1 MGRRI
6 RIKRGLFKPP
16 KHKWLADIV
25 SFKSI
30 TAARKSAQRL
40 LKALKRKRIAG
51 RKIGRKTALVIV
63 RALYY
68 AANRAKAAAKRKGLS
83 ARERKQLLGVS
94 KVYRKAGEKASKI
107 YKKLYKR

>member
-1 MGRRI
+1 MKYTI
-6 RIKRGLFKPP
+6 SKLTFPN
-16 KHKWLADIV
+16 DIEIFQY
-25 SFKSI
+25 SLEI
-30 TAARKSAQRL
+30 HL